1 MFKHLTIGRR
11 LTLAFALTMGLLA
24 VMALL
29 SIDRLS
35 MLNHNLQGI
44 LQDMY
49 PKTVRAKDIAYY
61 SLENVRI
68 VRDLVL
74 NPDENAQVNDKAR
87 FSQNEDRISEIYAQ
101 LDKEITTPEGRKLL
115 EAMKAARVEFLGYTG
130 QVAGWAM
137 SHRREESVNALY
149 GENSRAQEVY
159 LGAIQSLV
167 QHEEGRMDVAART
180 TATQYT
186 NTRTLVLALAGA
198 ALVLGTVAAVLV
210 TRSITRQL
218 GGDPN
223 YVAGIAS
230 HIADGDLSQ
239 SVPVNGHDSSSML
252 AKIKLMQ
259 EKLRELVTQIQSS
272 VDQVSR
278 TAAHLSSS
286 SGQVAEGTRQ
296 QTAAAAAMA
305 ASVEQM
311 TVSIDHVSANAGEAR
326 SASSQSDA
334 LSEQGTVVIRKAV
347 SEMGEIETVV
357 QQSATIVEALNRQS
371 NDISAVVNVIREIAD
386 QTNLL
391 ALNAA
396 IEAARAG
403 EQGRGFAVVADEVRK
418 LAERTAKSTQEI
430 AGMIEKIQ
438 GSTRDV
444 VASMENSM
452 QRVSHGVALANEAGQ
467 SITQIKSES
476 SRVAQV
482 VTNISESLMEQ
493 SNASRDIARNVEKI
507 AQMSEEN
514 STAVQETAT
523 AAQHLEQL
531 AVALQSALGRFRLA

>member
-74 NPDENAQVNDKAR
+74 NPDENAQVNDKTR

-115 EAMKAARVEFLGYTG
+115 EAMKVARVEFLGYTG

-137 SHRREESVNALY
+137 SHRRDESVNALY

>member
-74 NPDENAQVNDKAR
+74 NPDENAQVNDKTK

>member
-74 NPDENAQVNDKAR
+74 NPDENAQVNDKTK

-159 LGAIQSLV
+159 LGAIQNLV
-167 QHEEGRMDVAART
+167 QHEEARMDAAART

>member
-74 NPDENAQVNDKAR
+74 NPDENAQVNDKTK

-167 QHEEGRMDVAART
+167 QHEEARMDAAART

-210 TRSITRQL
+210 THSITRQL

>member
-74 NPDENAQVNDKAR
+74 NPDENAQVNDKTK

-115 EAMKAARVEFLGYTG
+115 EAMKVARVEFLGYTG

-137 SHRREESVNALY
+137 SHRRDESVNALY

-167 QHEEGRMDVAART
+167 QHEEARMDAAART

>member
-74 NPDENAQVNDKAR
+74 NPDENAQVNDKTK

-167 QHEEGRMDVAART
+167 QHEEARMDAAART